1 MLIPRGVAPLEGLVS
16 YRAGPAE
23 PRLIQSRLERGPTA
37 SCAINALW
45 VTPARHSRGAAQATN
60 SQKVGCA
67 NGTPWAMRARRPRAR
82 YDRRGERSLAAAAG
96 KVFVLTFCAAGSG
109 HTASSTRSAS
119 AMVAVLFARVSAR
132 QHVVRRHPGRGLLR
146 SLLPTR
152 AAPAHHQGLHRQERQ
167 PADLPHTRR
176 AGVERSGTGD
186 PDGCGMSTEQPATRS
201 GRGALHPVAARGG
214 ERLRTICAQSTL
226 RPAEACANSATSHR
240 RQ

>member
-1 MLIPRGVAPLEGLVS
+1 EGEAKQQAARADPGGVAPLEGLVS
-16 YRAGPAE
+16 YPAGLAA

-119 AMVAVLFARVSAR
+119 AMVAVLFVRTFTISAETGTIGKGQSTSHARRSRASIG
-132 QHVVRRHPGRGLLR
+132 PGTQAA
-146 SLLPTR
+146 LP
-152 AAPAHHQGLHRQERQ
+152 AS
-167 PADLPHTRR
+167 RR
-176 AGVERSGTGD
+176 ASF
-186 PDGCGMSTEQPATRS
+186 CTRTCPGS
-201 GRGALHPVAARGG
+201 
-214 ERLRTICAQSTL
+214 
-226 RPAEACANSATSHR
+226 
-240 RQ
+240 